1 MKEKR
6 LPAGKMKSVT
16 KPGALAGY
24 DAVLVGVAEL
34 LDVARRTSARA
45 TNAIMT
51 ATYWEIGR
59 RIVEYE
65 QAGRSRARYG
75 EELLLRLSDDLTARF
90 GRGFSRQNLQRFR
103 EFYLAFPAEVICS
116 TASGELISNPADIGR
131 RDRAVE
137 KDAGTEQGD

>member
-6 LPAGKMKSVT
+6 LPAGKTKSVT
-16 KPGALAGY
+16 KPAALADY

-34 LDVARRTSARA
+34 LEVARRTSARA

-116 TASGELISNPADIGR
+116 TASGKLIRNPADIGG

-137 KDAGTEQGD
+137 EDA